1 MSEIINRKVTVEVT
15 VPKSIFISWDEFC
28 EEDTGNFGSIVGRYL
43 SALHDGMSTWFHD
56 RELEGIIEPP
66 FVHGDYSEI
75 EDAYQTIIAKSGTE
89 KLKDRNFVFDVLD
102 TRARHDEDAAEQ
114 SDTNMRML
122 EAFGYPET
130 LEELTEQIRLHFY
143 ADEDYSYL
151 GAKNWFYEPYLEILV
166 ELLNTEWFDDSFYEA
181 VSDIVQKKLREAT
194 PAIGHTALA
203 YIENMFGEVTD
214 IRITSRGIDVEFTFN
229 CD

>member
-1 MSEIINRKVTVEVT
+1 MSEIIKRKVAVELT
-15 VPKSIFISWDEFC
+15 VPKSIFISWDEFTK
-28 EEDTGNFGSIVGRYL
+28 EDAGRLGSVMGCYL
-43 SALHDGMSTWFHD
+43 SAVHDGMSTWFHD

-102 TRARHDEDAAEQ
+102 TRARHDDDAAEQ
-114 SDTNMRML
+114 SDVNIRML

-151 GAKNWFYEPYLEILV
+151 GAKDWFYEPYLEIFV
-166 ELLNTEWFDDSFYEA
+166 ELLNTEWFESSFYET
-181 VSDIVQKKLREAT
+181 VSRIVQTKLREAI
-194 PAIGHTALA
+194 PYIGHTALA
-203 YIENMFGEVTD
+203 YIENMFGEVTN
-214 IRITSRGIDVEFTFN
+214 IEVTSRGINVVFEFH
-229 CD
+229 D

>member
-1 MSEIINRKVTVEVT
+1 MSEIISKEVAVNVT
-15 VPKSIFISWDEFC
+15 VPKSIFISWDEFT
-28 EEDTGNFGSIVGRYL
+28 EEDTGQLGSVMGYYL
-43 SALHDGMSTWFHD
+43 SAIHDGMSTWFHD

-75 EDAYQTIIAKSGTE
+75 EDAYQTIIDKSGTE

-102 TRARHDEDAAEQ
+102 TRARHDDDAAEQ
-114 SDTNMRML
+114 SDVNIRML

-151 GAKNWFYEPYLEILV
+151 GAKDWFYEPYLEIFV
-166 ELLNTEWFDDSFYEA
+166 ELLNTEWFESSFYET
-181 VSDIVQKKLREAT
+181 VSRIVQTKLREAI
-194 PAIGHTALA
+194 PYIGHTALA
-203 YIENMFGEVTD
+203 YIENMFGEVTN
-214 IRITSRGIDVEFTFN
+214 IEVTSRGINVVFEFH
-229 CD
+229 D